1 LRFAASAHSS
11 LRAWGNESPL
21 VAGVAWGG
29 EKMRNLAWLGAAALA
44 AMATSAAAE
53 VKVVPTVLS
62 GSAAWSTTPN
72 TIVLNAVVQL
82 NDSCWSKPR
91 FRPPLAN
98 VKQAGD
104 TAPVEIVAD
113 YAAGK
118 MCAQVI
124 RTVPVPSY
132 KWRIYPNPALK
143 SVKYVGSTTP
153 VTVQISRR

>member
-1 LRFAASAHSS
+1 
-11 LRAWGNESPL
+11 
-21 VAGVAWGG
+21 VAGAAWGG

-44 AMATSAAAE
+44 AMATTAAAE

-62 GSAAWSTTPN
+62 GSAAWSRTPN
-72 TIVLNAVVQL
+72 TIVLNATVQL

-98 VKQAGD
+98 VKQSGD
-104 TAPVEIVAD
+104 TAPIEIVAD

-118 MCAQVI
+118 ICAQLV
-124 RTVPVPSY
+124 RKVALPSY

-143 SVKYVGSTTP
+143 SVKYVGSATP
-153 VTVQISRR
+153 VTVRISKH